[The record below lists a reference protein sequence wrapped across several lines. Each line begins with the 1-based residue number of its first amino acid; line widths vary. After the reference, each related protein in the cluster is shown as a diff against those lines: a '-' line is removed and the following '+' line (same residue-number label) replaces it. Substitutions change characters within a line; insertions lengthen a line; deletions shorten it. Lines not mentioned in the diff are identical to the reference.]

1 MAVLRLIVR
10 TMKKRI
16 VMKKKSGMRKMLV
29 VMLLTLVSAVGFAKS
44 GENAVRQEKLL
55 ELISEYSEKKNFNVI
70 RISSFGASAIKGVL
84 RAASAFDGDKDL
96 KDTLEVIKGIR
107 GGVIVKYGD
116 CSEAVRRGFDRRL
129 GELLENTG
137 RTFPRL
143 TLFSLRKTTNGSKAI
158 RFTTSRDASWKQE
171 KSWRMRHISS
181 MRTGRIVE
189 RIPWEN

>member
-16 VMKKKSGMRKMLV
+16 VMKKKSGMRKMVV
-29 VMLLTLVSAVGFAKS
+29 VMLLILASAAVFAKS

-70 RISSFGASAIKGVL
+70 RISSFSASAIKGVV
-84 RAASAFDGDKDL
+84 REASAFDGDKDL

-129 GELLENTG
+129 GELLENCDV
-137 RTFPRL
+137 
-143 TLFSLRKTTNGSKAI
+143 LFEAKDGEDMIRMYGVIDENAEDVKDFILYIPSDAALVCLFGSIKL
-158 RFTTSRDASWKQE
+158 DALAK
-171 KSWRMRHISS
+171 
-181 MRTGRIVE
+181 IVAE
-189 RIPWEN
+189 

>member
-1 MAVLRLIVR
+1 MAALRLIVR

-16 VMKKKSGMRKMLV
+16 VMKKKSGMRKMVV
-29 VMLLTLVSAVGFAKS
+29 VMLLILASAAVFAKS

-70 RISSFGASAIKGVL
+70 RISSFGASAIKGVV

-107 GGVIVKYGD
+107 GGVIVKYSD

-129 GELLENTG
+129 GELLENCDV
-137 RTFPRL
+137 
-143 TLFSLRKTTNGSKAI
+143 LFEAKDDEDMI
-158 RFTTSRDASWKQE
+158 RMYGVIDENAEDVKDFILYIPSDAALVCLFGTIKLDDVA
-171 KSWRMRHISS
+171 K
-181 MRTGRIVE
+181 IVAE
-189 RIPWEN
+189 

>member
-16 VMKKKSGMRKMLV
+16 VMKKKSGMRKMVV
-29 VMLLTLVSAVGFAKS
+29 VMLLILASAAVFAKS

-129 GELLENTG
+129 GELLENCDV
-137 RTFPRL
+137 
-143 TLFSLRKTTNGSKAI
+143 LFEAKDGKDMI
-158 RFTTSRDASWKQE
+158 RMYGVIDENAEDVKDFILYIPSDAALVCLFGTIKLDAVA
-171 KSWRMRHISS
+171 K
-181 MRTGRIVE
+181 IVAE
-189 RIPWEN
+189 

>member
-1 MAVLRLIVR
+1 MAALRLIVR

-16 VMKKKSGMRKMLV
+16 VMKKKSGMRKMVV
-29 VMLLTLVSAVGFAKS
+29 VMLLILASAAVFAKS

-55 ELISEYSEKKNFNVI
+55 ELISEYNEKKNFNVI
-70 RISSFGASAIKGVL
+70 RISSFGASAIKGVV

-129 GELLENTG
+129 GELLENCDV
-137 RTFPRL
+137 
-143 TLFSLRKTTNGSKAI
+143 LFEAKDGEDMI
-158 RFTTSRDASWKQE
+158 RMYGVIDENAEDVKDFILYIPSDAALVCLFGTIKLDAVA
-171 KSWRMRHISS
+171 K
-181 MRTGRIVE
+181 IVAE
-189 RIPWEN
+189 

>member
-1 MAVLRLIVR
+1 MAALRLIVR

-16 VMKKKSGMRKMLV
+16 VMKKKSGMRKMVV
-29 VMLLTLVSAVGFAKS
+29 VMLLILASAAVFAKS

-70 RISSFGASAIKGVL
+70 RISSFGASAIKDVV

-129 GELLENTG
+129 GELLENCDV
-137 RTFPRL
+137 
-143 TLFSLRKTTNGSKAI
+143 LFEAKYGEDMI
-158 RFTTSRDASWKQE
+158 RMYGVIDENAEDVKDFILYIPSDAALMCLFGTIKLDAVA
-171 KSWRMRHISS
+171 K
-181 MRTGRIVE
+181 IVAE
-189 RIPWEN
+189 

>member
-1 MAVLRLIVR
+1 MAALRLIVR

-16 VMKKKSGMRKMLV
+16 VMKKKSGMRKMVV
-29 VMLLTLVSAVGFAKS
+29 VMLLILASAAVFAKS

-70 RISSFGASAIKGVL
+70 RISSFGASAIKGVV

-96 KDTLEVIKGIR
+96 KDALEVIKGIR

-129 GELLENTG
+129 GELLENCDV
-137 RTFPRL
+137 
-143 TLFSLRKTTNGSKAI
+143 LFEAKDGEDMI
-158 RFTTSRDASWKQE
+158 RMYGVIDENAEDVKDFILYIPSDAALVCLFGTIKLDAVA
-171 KSWRMRHISS
+171 K
-181 MRTGRIVE
+181 IVAE
-189 RIPWEN
+189 

>member
-1 MAVLRLIVR
+1 MAALRLIVR

-16 VMKKKSGMRKMLV
+16 VMKKKSGMRKMVV
-29 VMLLTLVSAVGFAKS
+29 VMLLILASAAVFAKS

-70 RISSFGASAIKGVL
+70 RISSFGASAIKGVV

-129 GELLENTG
+129 GELLENCDV
-137 RTFPRL
+137 
-143 TLFSLRKTTNGSKAI
+143 LFEAKDDEDMI
-158 RFTTSRDASWKQE
+158 RMYGVIDENAEDVKDFILYIPSDAALVCLFGTIKLDDVA
-171 KSWRMRHISS
+171 K
-181 MRTGRIVE
+181 IVAE
-189 RIPWEN
+189 

>member
-16 VMKKKSGMRKMLV
+16 VMKKKSGMRKMVV
-29 VMLLTLVSAVGFAKS
+29 VMLLILASAAVFAKS

-129 GELLENTG
+129 GELLENCDV
-137 RTFPRL
+137 
-143 TLFSLRKTTNGSKAI
+143 LFEAKDGEDMI
-158 RFTTSRDASWKQE
+158 RMYGVIDENAEDVKDFILYIPSDAALMCLFGTIKLDAVA
-171 KSWRMRHISS
+171 K
-181 MRTGRIVE
+181 IVAE
-189 RIPWEN
+189 

>member
-16 VMKKKSGMRKMLV
+16 VMKKKSGMRKMVV
-29 VMLLTLVSAVGFAKS
+29 VMLLILASAAVFAKS

-129 GELLENTG
+129 GELLENCDV
-137 RTFPRL
+137 
-143 TLFSLRKTTNGSKAI
+143 LFEAKDGEDMI
-158 RFTTSRDASWKQE
+158 RMYGVIDENAEDVKDFILYIPSDAALVCLFGTIKLDAVA
-171 KSWRMRHISS
+171 K
-181 MRTGRIVE
+181 IVAE
-189 RIPWEN
+189 

>member
-1 MAVLRLIVR
+1 MAALRLIVR

-16 VMKKKSGMRKMLV
+16 VMKKKSGMRKMVV
-29 VMLLTLVSAVGFAKS
+29 VMLLILASAAVFAKS

-70 RISSFGASAIKGVL
+70 RISSFSASAIKGVV
-84 RAASAFDGDKDL
+84 REASAFDGDKDL

-129 GELLENTG
+129 GELLENCDV
-137 RTFPRL
+137 
-143 TLFSLRKTTNGSKAI
+143 LFEVAKDGEDMI
-158 RFTTSRDASWKQE
+158 RMYGVIDENAEDVKDFILYIPSDAALVCLFGTIKLDAVA
-171 KSWRMRHISS
+171 K
-181 MRTGRIVE
+181 IVAE
-189 RIPWEN
+189 